1 MESQGLTKYDHS
13 YANLYAERA
22 IKRSYT
28 IAKNLK
34 ISEEAKLLDSGL
46 RADYFTFC
54 DIGGNINGT
63 VRGGLGDLIEAGI
76 NGSVYYPIDLDINYF
91 LPNRLKNGPNVKF
104 RPTEDIHGIVG
115 NGENLP
121 IKSGSTNIV
130 LISDVL
136 EHVNQ
141 PLNALSEARR
151 VLKPDV
157 GHLMVV
163 SPALYKLDA
172 MKPQNV
178 TLQNIDNLI
187 DMNGHVN
194 FFNKE
199 NLDHLF
205 RKSGFKSIETK
216 GIGFALSLP
225 FMLWFN
231 EKFIPDNY
239 FNPKLK
245 EMKIYREI
253 SDVVNGLPAEVITD
267 IDINLGK
274 QENLKNFYDKLISG
288 DDQTLLN
295 GIYEVLKYSSNF
307 GSNSVIDESYSK
319 LKSLVEGIKINFIG
333 DHIKE
338 KLKQYVNLNGYQ
350 FLANS
355 VLIVAN

>member
-1 MESQGLTKYDHS
+1 MEGLTKYDHS
-13 YANLYAERA
+13 YANLYAERT

-28 IAKNLK
+28 VAKNIR
-34 ISEEAKLLDSGL
+34 ISEEAKLLDSRH
-46 RADYFTFC
+46 RADRFTFC

-63 VRGGLGDLIEAGI
+63 VHECLGDLIEAGI
-76 NGSVYYPIDLDINYF
+76 NGSTYYSIDLDINYF
-91 LPNRLKNGPNVKF
+91 LPNRLKSGPSVKF
-104 RPTEDIHGIVG
+104 RSTEDIHGIVG

-121 IKSGSTNIV
+121 IKSGSANII

-136 EHVNQ
+136 EHINQ
-141 PLNALSEARR
+141 PLNTLSEARR
-151 VLKPDV
+151 VLKPDI
-157 GHLMVV
+157 GHLMIV

-172 MKPQNV
+172 MKPQNIS
-178 TLQNIDNLI
+178 LQKIDNLI

-194 FFNKE
+194 FFNKK

-205 RKSGFKSIETK
+205 HKSGFKSVKTK

-225 FMLWFN
+225 FILWFN

-253 SDVVNGLPAEVITD
+253 SDVVNDLPAEVVTD
-267 IDINLGK
+267 IDMNLDN

-288 DDQTLLN
+288 DDQTLLD
-295 GIYEVLKYSSNF
+295 GIYEVLKYTSNF
-307 GSNSVIDESYSK
+307 DSSSVIDESYSK
-319 LKSLVEGIKINFIG
+319 LKSLVEGIKINFTG